1 MPRHE
6 ARIIYD
12 SSISTLL
19 NINFHKLK
27 ERRSER
33 SLKYRLR
40 VSMPCESDRDEKE
53 DGMGIEINTTSGT
66 VPDVA
71 ADFFPFNVILDGIK
85 SFANWVT
92 WREKF
97 NFQLVAIVYKENKSS
112 CFNFWDGFFFVVTQ
126 KGIKW
131 FIYKESVEEVKR
143 WQKSFLF
150 ENSKI
155 KSSLLSQN
163 LVDFDFVISFRDTF
177 SRNN

>member
-1 MPRHE
+1 MWEIEMPRHE

-27 ERRSER
+27 ERRSEQ

-40 VSMPCESDRDEKE
+40 VSMPCESDRDKKE

-85 SFANWVT
+85 SFVNWVT

-112 CFNFWDGFFFVVTQ
+112 CFNFWDGFFFVVDS
-126 KGIKW
+126 KGHQVVYLQRK
-131 FIYKESVEEVKR
+131 V
-143 WQKSFLF
+143 
-150 ENSKI
+150 SK
-155 KSSLLSQN
+155 KSSDDRKAFHLKTQRSNRL
-163 LVDFDFVISFRDTF
+163 FYHKT
-177 SRNN
+177 